1 VNALHP
7 CSYYGF
13 DLIRPYCVTCRTQVV
28 ILPFTT
34 HCMTILIGKQLNIF
48 SGASFSHT
56 LSGKARPGRDVVVFF
71 SHSGNTAEC
80 VTAALELVARG
91 VATLTVTGNRG

>member
-1 VNALHP
+1 
-7 CSYYGF
+7 
-13 DLIRPYCVTCRTQVV
+13 
-28 ILPFTT
+28 
-34 HCMTILIGKQLNIF
+34 MTILIGKQLDIF

-80 VTAALELVARG
+80 VAAALELVARG